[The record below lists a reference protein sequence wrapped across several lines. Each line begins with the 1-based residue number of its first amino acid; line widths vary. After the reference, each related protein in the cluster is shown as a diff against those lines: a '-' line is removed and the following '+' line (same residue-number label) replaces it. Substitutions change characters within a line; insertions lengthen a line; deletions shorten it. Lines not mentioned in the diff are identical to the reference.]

1 MPAIR
6 FIFNGIMSRATMTP
20 DRDTG
25 QVEIRMHNGR
35 IQRFPWMG
43 FICKSG
49 IAHMTEGAY
58 AKMLA
63 AEVTNG
69 DGFTYGD
76 WVRVEENQFVLTWR
90 VPSISEGRWGIFGV
104 VDNSGWPVVM
114 TDKNYKPPRKPNA
127 KLYSIE
133 RSSKIEIPAGKRA

>member
-1 MPAIR
+1 
-6 FIFNGIMSRATMTP
+6 
-20 DRDTG
+20 
-25 QVEIRMHNGR
+25 
-35 IQRFPWMG
+35 
-43 FICKSG
+43 
-49 IAHMTEGAY
+49 MTEGAY